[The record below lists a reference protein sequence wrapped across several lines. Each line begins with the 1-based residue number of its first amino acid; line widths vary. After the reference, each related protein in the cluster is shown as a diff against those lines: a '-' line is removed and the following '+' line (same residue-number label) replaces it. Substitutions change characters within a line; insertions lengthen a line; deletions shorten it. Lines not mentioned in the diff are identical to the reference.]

1 MRKNIFRKGLIVVFL
16 LMIFIFAGSGL
27 AGEKEKQH
35 SIDAWLEKCVASDS
49 STNGMTKCAIE
60 ANTMWDKEMNRI
72 YKELMK
78 KLPEKQKTLLKQ
90 SQIQWVKFRDA
101 EFNFISEFYGN
112 FEGTIWQNIS
122 ANKRLNLIKERT
134 LNLQV
139 YLNYLK
145 EK

>member
-16 LMIFIFAGSGL
+16 LMIFAAGDGFT
-27 AGEKEKQH
+27 GEKEKQH
-35 SIDAWLEKCVASDS
+35 PIDAWLEKCVTSDS
-49 STNGMTKCAIE
+49 STIGMTKCAVE

-78 KLPEKQKTLLKQ
+78 KLPEKQKTLLRQ

-101 EFNFISEFYGN
+101 EFNFISEFYEN
-112 FEGTIWQNIS
+112 FEGTIWQNIL
-122 ANKRLNLIKERT
+122 AGEKINVVKKRT

-139 YLNYLK
+139 YLNHLK

>member
-1 MRKNIFRKGLIVVFL
+1 MRKDIFKQCLIVVFL
-16 LMIFIFAGSGL
+16 LMIFAVGSGF
-27 AGEKEKQH
+27 AEEKEKQH

-90 SQIQWVKFRDA
+90 SQIQWLKFRDTEA
-101 EFNFISEFYGN
+101 NFISEFYES
-112 FEGTIWQNIS
+112 FEGTIWQNILVGEKI
-122 ANKRLNLIKERT
+122 NVIKKRT
-134 LNLQV
+134 LTLQV

-145 EK
+145 GK

>member
-1 MRKNIFRKGLIVVFL
+1 MRKNIFKRVLIVVFL
-16 LMIFIFAGSGL
+16 LMIFAAGSGF

-60 ANTMWDKEMNRI
+60 ANTMWDKEMNRT

-101 EFNFISEFYGN
+101 EFNFINEFYGN
-112 FEGTIWQNIS
+112 FEGTIWQNIL
-122 ANKRLNLIKERT
+122 AGEKITVVKKRT

-145 EK
+145 ER